1 MTNADDE
8 FFVGYFKMSAR
19 SSRFAIGAGIAALLL
34 GLGLGVAVVLTQQ
47 NPGPGLLPHRPG
59 EGFRGLVLDR
69 PYPHMRYFAKDGT
82 IRTLLLTS
90 GGKFGITPPDGREGR
105 TLEAKGTLL
114 QRDMGRILAG
124 PSFAPSSL
132 ESSSGTD
139 PALRNKLEDAADRR
153 LGKVRLEGEIVDSKC
168 YFGSMR
174 PGGGRGHRAC
184 AQMCIS
190 GGIPPLLV
198 VRDGEGGETHV
209 LLCSPAEEPVNAEV
223 LPFVAEP
230 VAIEGDLLSRAGM
243 LILKFEPEAMERL

>member
-1 MTNADDE
+1 MTNADDD

-19 SSRFAIGAGIAALLL
+19 SSRFAIGVGIVALLL
-34 GLGLGVAVVLTQQ
+34 GVGLGLAVVLTQQ
-47 NPGPGLLPHRPG
+47 NPGPGLLPHRSG

-69 PYPHMRYFAKDGT
+69 PYPHMRYFADDGT

-90 GGKFGITPPDGREGR
+90 GGKFGITPPDGRE

-114 QRDMGRILAG
+114 ERDMGRILAG

-132 ESSSGTD
+132 ESSSGSD
-139 PALRNKLEDAADRR
+139 SVLRKELEDAADTR
-153 LGKVRLEGEIVDSKC
+153 LGKVRLKGEIVDSKC

-184 AQMCIS
+184 AQMCIA

-198 VRDGEGGETHV
+198 VRDGEGGETHI
-209 LLCSPAEEPVNAEV
+209 LLCSPAEEPVNDAV

-230 VAIEGDLLSRAGM
+230 VAIEGELLSRAGM
-243 LILKFEPEAMERL
+243 LILKFEPEATERL